1 MNILVDADACPVKEI
16 ILEAAKKYNISVTM
30 FMDTSHVMNNINC
43 NVVTVDKG
51 HDSADFAIANRISK
65 GDIAVTQDYGLACML
80 MAKGAHVIN
89 QNGFLYTDKNIDSLL
104 MRRHVSGK
112 LRRSGKK
119 NSRMSHISARKHED
133 DERFKNCLENLILR
147 LLQEQSC
154 P

>member
-16 ILEAAKKYNISVTM
+16 ILEEAQKYNIHVSM
-30 FMDTSHVMNNINC
+30 FTDTSHIINNSDCEVI
-43 NVVTVDKG
+43 TVDKG
-51 HDSADFAIANRISK
+51 HDSADFAIANRISR

-89 QNGFLYTDKNIDSLL
+89 QNGFLYTDNNIDSLL

-112 LRRSGKK
+112 LRRSSKK
-119 NSRMSHISARKHED
+119 NRRINKISARTKDD
-133 DERFKNCLENLILR
+133 DERFRRCLENLILR
-147 LLQEQSC
+147 LLGEQSC

>member
-16 ILEAAKKYNISVTM
+16 IIETAKNYHIPVTM
-30 FMDTSHVMNNINC
+30 FMDTSHVMDNINC
-43 NVVTVDKG
+43 EVITVDKG
-51 HDSADFAIANRISK
+51 HDSADFAIVNRISK

-89 QNGFLYTDKNIDSLL
+89 QNGFLYTEENIDSLL

-112 LRRSGKK
+112 LRRSGKR
-119 NSRMSHISARKHED
+119 NGRMNHISARRHED
-133 DERFKNCLENLILR
+133 DERFKLCLEKLISR

>member
-16 ILEAAKKYNISVTM
+16 ILETAKKYNISVTM
-30 FMDTSHVMNNINC
+30 FMDTSHIMDNIAC
-43 NVVTVDKG
+43 EVVTVDKG
-51 HDSADFAIANRISK
+51 RDSADFAIANRISK

-80 MAKGAHVIN
+80 MARGAHVIN
-89 QNGFLYTDKNIDSLL
+89 QNGFLYTDDNIDSLL

-119 NSRMSHISARKHED
+119 SGRMNHISARKHED
-133 DERFKNCLENLILR
+133 DERFKNCLENLILK
-147 LLQEQSC
+147 LLQQQSC

>member
-16 ILEAAKKYNISVTM
+16 ILETAKKYNISVTM
-30 FMDTSHVMNNINC
+30 FMDTSHIMNNINC
-43 NVVTVDKG
+43 EVVTVDKG

-65 GDIAVTQDYGLACML
+65 NDIAVTQDYGLACML

-89 QNGFLYTDKNIDSLL
+89 QNGFLYTNENIDSLL

-119 NSRMSHISARKHED
+119 NGRMNHISARKHED
-133 DERFKNCLENLILR
+133 DDRFRRCFDNLILR
-147 LLQEQSC
+147 LLQGQSC

>member
-16 ILEAAKKYNISVTM
+16 ILETAEKYNISVTM
-30 FMDTSHVMNNINC
+30 FMDTSHIMNNIVC
-43 NVVTVDKG
+43 EVVTVDKG

-80 MAKGAHVIN
+80 MARGAHVIN
-89 QNGFLYTDKNIDSLL
+89 QNGFLYTDENIDSLL

-119 NSRMSHISARKHED
+119 SGRMNHISARKRED
-133 DERFKNCLENLILR
+133 DERFKSCLENLILK
-147 LLQEQSC
+147 LLQ
-154 P
+154 